1 MWVNFIKKQ
10 SFIGCV
16 MVVVLIANFFLPSL
30 ANAQVV
36 NFSQSILPV
45 RFVYLDN
52 QNEIQKIWSN
62 VSSDD
67 SLYVVKFL
75 NQKSQK
81 EIKMNSNIFGDYQN
95 MIRRSKL
102 MSGELLASSLN
113 SYNKGNSRSLSVD
126 FIQDKNSIEEVH
138 TYT

>member
-1 MWVNFIKKQ
+1 
-10 SFIGCV
+10 